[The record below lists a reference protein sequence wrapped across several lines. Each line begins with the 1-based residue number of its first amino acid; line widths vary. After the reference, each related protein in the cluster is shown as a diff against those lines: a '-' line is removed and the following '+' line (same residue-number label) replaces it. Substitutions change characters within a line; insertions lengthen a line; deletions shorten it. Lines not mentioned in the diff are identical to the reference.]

1 MFDDDI
7 VVDGPVTEESVTLD
21 AIRRAINDDTSY
33 AGVAGGH
40 GATAV
45 EKKDY
50 PFLLYVHA
58 GQEEREAITRD
69 TWKTLSH
76 KISDQCL
83 TLDLEGNGLECD
95 FSAFSKGAGI
105 IATVDEQSREG
116 MKKLVAGIKVAGA
129 SFRVQNNQLSMSSR
143 RL

>member
-1 MFDDDI
+1 MC
-7 VVDGPVTEESVTLD
+7 
-21 AIRRAINDDTSY
+21 IRDS
-33 AGVAGGH
+33 
-40 GATAV
+40 
-45 EKKDY
+45 
-50 PFLLYVHA
+50 LYVHA

-83 TLDLEGNGLECD
+83 ALDLEGNGLECD

-116 MKKLVAGIKVAGA
+116 MKKLIAGIQVAGA
-129 SFRVQNNQLSMSSR
+129 SFRAWAKGEKGLLTYFQSR
-143 RL
+143 LPNVLEK